1 MVDLGSELT
10 NCHLCH
16 VLIFKARPDSKCEE
30 IDFTSQREE
39 MLSHLVKA
47 QVQGGVKNQ
56 RHFTIHLAYF
66 QTIHYIYVNIHIY
79 VCEDFLLLYFFFPP
93 L

>member
-10 NCHLCH
+10 NCHLCRI
-16 VLIFKARPDSKCEE
+16 LIFKAVPDSKGEE
-30 IDFTSQREE
+30 IDFTSQWEE

-56 RHFTIHLAYF
+56 RHFTIHLLYF

-79 VCEDFLLLYFFFPP
+79 ICEDFLLFCFKY
-93 L
+93 